1 MLEIVSRFPPEL
13 GDHMI
18 TIKQARKILGKQA
31 ENFTNEQ
38 IEQLLYQLTALAE
51 IAIDSA
57 TSQGSN
63 KQLGV
68 LDQLYPEDHNGD
80 K

>member
-1 MLEIVSRFPPEL
+1 MV
-13 GDHMI
+13 
-18 TIKQARKILGKQA
+18 TIKQARKILGKQSQ
-31 ENFTNEQ
+31 NFTNEQ
-38 IEQLLYQLTALAE
+38 VEQMLYQLTALAE
-51 IAIDSA
+51 VVLDSA

-68 LDQLYPEDHNGD
+68 LDQLYPEDHNGN